1 MASMQGIMKLFPN
14 DAIVE
19 KPCDNG
25 RTYSLILPK
34 PKTEIK
40 HKITEDIIK

>member
-19 KPCDNG
+19 KPYDNG
-25 RTYSLILPK
+25 RTYCLMLPK

-40 HKITEDIIK
+40 HKITKDTIK